1 MTKIHSWALAS
12 IGAVALVVGAL
23 LATGALTSAQTATPS
38 TPAAIATASAPYK
51 SSEDATHEASGSAER
66 EAQEDSGQFAR
77 GGKFTPNEDPT
88 HEASESAEREAEEDA
103 GQAPTTT
110 NSSVTPGA

>member
-1 MTKIHSWALAS
+1 MAKIHSWALAS

-23 LATGALTSAQTATPS
+23 LATGALTSAQTPTPPTLTA
-38 TPAAIATASAPYK
+38 TPAASAPRT
-51 SSEDATHEASGSAER
+51 SNEDLTHEASESAER
-66 EAQEDSGQFAR
+66 EAQEDSGQFAP

-110 NSSVTPGA
+110 NSRVTPGA